1 MNLPFYIAKQIREV
15 HFGGN
20 WTDVN
25 LQDTLKGLTWQQSI
39 TKALDFNTIAALV
52 YHINY
57 FTVAVIKVLEGGPLT
72 SSDKYSFDLA
82 PIQSAND
89 WEKLKIKNSDD
100 AEHLAKLVEQL
111 PEEKLDEIFTHEKYE
126 SYYKNIQ
133 GIIEHV
139 HYHLGQMVLIK
150 KMVLQLPKDECM

>member
-1 MNLPFYIAKQIREV
+1 MNLPAFIAKQIREL

-20 WTDVN
+20 WTNVN
-25 LQDTLKGLTWQQSI
+25 LKDTLNGLTWQQSI
-39 TKALDFNTIAALV
+39 AKIDHLNTIAALV

-72 SSDKYSFDLA
+72 SSDKYSFDL
-82 PIQSAND
+82 PLIQSAD
-89 WEKLKIKNSDD
+89 EWDKLKIKNSDD
-100 AEHLAKLVEQL
+100 AEHYAKLVEQL
-111 PEEKLDEIFTHEKYE
+111 PAEKLEEIFTHEKYE

-133 GIIEHV
+133 GIIEHI

-150 KMVLQLPKDECM
+150 KMLLQLPKDECR